1 MSDIKILVATH
12 KEFYRPEN
20 PLIFQVQVGSALAD
34 HHIEGIL
41 HDDAGENI
49 SKTDPTVNLRH
60 SIGRGKI
67 CRQTIMAFFIIA
79 DI

>member
-41 HDDAGENI
+41 HDG
-49 SKTDPTVNLRH
+49 
-60 SIGRGKI
+60 IGRNQGYV
-67 CRQTIMAFFIIA
+67 RPH
-79 DI
+79 D